1 MSLAGDLLAEG
12 GGVGGGGT
20 PGTGQRAA
28 ALEWLEVLALC
39 EGEERLMAE
48 GSQGV
53 DVKEGGESG
62 VRARMVEVG
71 PLCRSMPAAESSA
84 RYTSSGSR
92 AARSTC
98 ISMRARFLS
107 VGGVEMYCAAEGF
120 SEEGGPLVEEDGAVG
135 PAWGG
140 ASGGRPV
147 LMVLPHR
154 PDAEGGRTCG
164 T

>member
-1 MSLAGDLLAEG
+1 
-12 GGVGGGGT
+12 
-20 PGTGQRAA
+20 
-28 ALEWLEVLALC
+28 
-39 EGEERLMAE
+39 MAE

>member
-1 MSLAGDLLAEG
+1 VGAERPAQPEASARPRLRG
-12 GGVGGGGT
+12 
-20 PGTGQRAA
+20 
-28 ALEWLEVLALC
+28 LEILALC
-39 EGEERLMAE
+39 EGGERLMAE
-48 GSQGV
+48 GSRGV
-53 DVKEGGESG
+53 VVKEGGESG
-62 VRARMVEVG
+62 VRARMVELG
-71 PLCRSMPAAESSA
+71 PLFGSMPAAESST

-98 ISMRARFLS
+98 ISMRVHFLS

-120 SEEGGPLVEEDGAVG
+120 GEEGGPLVAEDGAV
-135 PAWGG
+135 GG

-154 PDAEGGRTCG
+154 PDAEGGRTWG